1 MPTERYFCERFKMT
15 MKNLVISKF
24 ASFFVGAVFFTSCI
38 SSQEAYNKS
47 KLSGFVANQTTDLI
61 KKNTPAPVD
70 NSNLTKTVA
79 EHTEKI
85 QALDADNSK
94 AKAMVAELE
103 KGLNELE
110 AMEKEAKMEFERSNT
125 SVVFFDLGSSTLTAN
140 AMQELYRW
148 KSAMDQGSTHYNFN
162 VSVFASADKSGSKKL
177 NDKLRTDRANAV
189 KNFIVNV
196 LGYKGEIIL
205 TTEQPAFSK
214 VNDIDR
220 RVILT
225 VNCKN

>member
-1 MPTERYFCERFKMT
+1 
-15 MKNLVISKF
+15 MKNQLF
-24 ASFFVGAVFFTSCI
+24 AKVAPFFVGAVFLTSCI

-47 KLSGFVANQTTDLI
+47 KLSGFVSNQTTDLI
-61 KKNTPAPVD
+61 MKNAAPVTD
-70 NSNLTKTVA
+70 NSNLNKTVG

-103 KGLNELE
+103 KGLNEIE
-110 AMEKEAKMEFERSNT
+110 AIEKEAKMEFERSNT
-125 SVVFFDLGSSTLTAN
+125 SVVFFDMGSSALTAN

-148 KSAMDQGSTHYNFN
+148 KSSMDQGATHYNFN
-162 VSVFASADKSGSKKL
+162 VSIFASADKSGSKKI
-177 NDKLRTDRANAV
+177 NSKLRNDRANAV

-196 LGYKGEIIL
+196 LGFKGNITVTID
-205 TTEQPAFSK
+205 QPAFSA

-220 RVILT
+220 RAIIT
-225 VNCKN
+225 VNCKD

>member
-1 MPTERYFCERFKMT
+1 
-15 MKNLVISKF
+15 MKIQMFSKV
-24 ASFFVGAVFFTSCI
+24 APFFVGAVFLTSCI

-47 KLSGFVANQTTDLI
+47 KLSGYVANQTTDLI
-61 KKNTPAPVD
+61 KKNAAPATTD
-70 NSNLTKTVA
+70 NSNLNKVVA
-79 EHTEKI
+79 DHTEKI

-94 AKAMVAELE
+94 AKAIVAGLE
-103 KGLNELE
+103 KTLNEME
-110 AMEKEAKMEFERSNT
+110 AMEKEAQMEFERSNT
-125 SVVFFDLGSSTLTAN
+125 SVVFFDLGSAQLTTN

-148 KSAMDQGSTHYNFN
+148 KSAMDQGATHYSFN
-162 VSVFASADKSGSKKL
+162 VSIFASADKSGSKKV
-177 NDKLRTDRANAV
+177 NDKLRAERANAV

-196 LGYKGEIIL
+196 LGYKGEVIM

-214 VNDIDR
+214 VNDVDR

>member
-1 MPTERYFCERFKMT
+1 
-15 MKNLVISKF
+15 MKIQMFSKVAPFF
-24 ASFFVGAVFFTSCI
+24 AGAVFLTSCI

-47 KLSGFVANQTTDLI
+47 KLSGYVANQTTDLI
-61 KKNTPAPVD
+61 KKNAAPAPAD
-70 NSNLTKTVA
+70 NSNMNKVVA

-85 QALDADNSK
+85 QALDADNAK
-94 AKAMVAELE
+94 AKAIIAGLE
-103 KGLNELE
+103 KNLNEME
-110 AMEKEAKMEFERSNT
+110 AMEKEAQMEFERSNT
-125 SVVFFDLGSSTLTAN
+125 SVVFFDLGSAQLTTN

-148 KSAMDQGSTHYNFN
+148 KSAMDQGATHYSFN
-162 VSVFASADKSGSKKL
+162 VSIFASADKSGNKKV
-177 NDKLRTDRANAV
+177 NDKLRSDRANAV

-196 LGYKGEIIL
+196 LGYKGEVIM

-214 VNDIDR
+214 VNDVDR

>member
-1 MPTERYFCERFKMT
+1 
-15 MKNLVISKF
+15 MKIQILSTVTPL
-24 ASFFVGAVFFTSCI
+24 FVGAVFFTSCI
-38 SSQEAYNKS
+38 SSQEAFNKS
-47 KLSGFVANQTTDLI
+47 KLSGFVANQTNDLI
-61 KKNTPAPVD
+61 KKSADIAPAE

-79 EHTEKI
+79 EHSEKI

-110 AMEKEAKMEFERSNT
+110 TMEKEAKMEFERSNT
-125 SVVFFDLGSSTLTAN
+125 SVVFFELGSSKLTAN

-148 KSAMDQGSTHYNFN
+148 KSAMDQGATHYNFN
-162 VSVFASADKSGSKKL
+162 VSVFASADKSGSKKV
-177 NDKLRTDRANAV
+177 NDKLRVDRANAV

-196 LGYKGEIIL
+196 LGFKGEIVL

-214 VNDIDR
+214 VNDVDR

>member
-1 MPTERYFCERFKMT
+1 MT
-15 MKNLVISKF
+15 LFLQKFYKIMKIQILSKV
-24 ASFFVGAVFFTSCI
+24 APLFVGAVFFTSCI
-38 SSQEAYNKS
+38 SSQEAFNKS
-47 KLSGFVANQTTDLI
+47 KLSGFVANQTNDLI
-61 KKNTPAPVD
+61 KKSAAPAPAD

-125 SVVFFDLGSSTLTAN
+125 SVVFFDLGSSNLTAN

-148 KSAMDQGSTHYNFN
+148 KSAMDQGATHYNFN
-162 VSVFASADKSGSKKL
+162 VSVFASADKSGSKKV
-177 NDKLRTDRANAV
+177 NDKLRVDRANAV

-196 LGYKGEIIL
+196 LGFKGEIVL